1 EIIEVEISQ
10 KLSKAIE
17 KTKKN
22 KFITTILTDE
32 NIHKLIN
39 KYKETDLI
47 KGLDYA
53 YKTVKQVIP
62 NLTYFFKIIETG
74 TKKDE
79 IKIKVKQEKKVEKK
93 ESEIERVEIVTPSK
107 EQASDDSLY
116 QMFLNS
122 AEDIQEPILEKAK
135 ILFLKEVGAENMNKM
150 YEKFFN
156 ASKKKFIIKA
166 IRVE

>member
-1 EIIEVEISQ
+1 
-10 KLSKAIE
+10 
-17 KTKKN
+17 
-22 KFITTILTDE
+22 
-32 NIHKLIN
+32 
-39 KYKETDLI
+39 
-47 KGLDYA
+47 
-53 YKTVKQVIP
+53 
-62 NLTYFFKIIETG
+62 
-74 TKKDE
+74 
-79 IKIKVKQEKKVEKK
+79 
-93 ESEIERVEIVTPSK
+93 K

-150 YEKFFN
+150 YEKFFS